1 MSEGTEPV
9 APGASGAW
17 TLLRLWSEIGLKSV
31 GGGASTQLQIRRTF
45 VDQRGWVG
53 DAELAHL
60 WNLCQFTPGINLI
73 ALTILIGRKLGG
85 TRGIIA
91 SVLGML
97 LPSAI
102 VTCGLTAGFV
112 VLQHNSALHAIL
124 RGVVPATAG
133 IMAVVA
139 AGFARPVLEAA
150 RKEGAPALLI
160 SVILV
165 AATALAIIVLKVS
178 VILVVVVVA
187 LLGATFFTSRRGDT
201 PPVIPGDPSGDL
213 LQT

>member
-1 MSEGTEPV
+1 MLEGNKPA
-9 APGASGAW
+9 APAALGAW
-17 TLLRLWSEIGLKSV
+17 TLLRLWSGIGLKSF
-31 GGGASTQLQIRRTF
+31 GGGASTQLLIRRTF
-45 VDQRGWVG
+45 VDERGWVG
-53 DAELAHL
+53 EAELAHL

-73 ALTILIGRKLGG
+73 SLTVLIGRKLGG
-85 TRGIIA
+85 TRGILV

-102 VTCGLTAGFV
+102 VTCGLTAGFE
-112 VLQHNSALHAIL
+112 VLQHSSAIHAIL

-160 SVILV
+160 SLALV
-165 AATALAIIVLKVS
+165 LATALAIIVLKIS
-178 VILVVVVVA
+178 VIVVVAMVA
-187 LLGATFFTSRRGDT
+187 LLGATFFTSRHGETT
-201 PPVIPGDPSGDL
+201 PVMPPDSSGDL
-213 LQT
+213 LDT